1 MKRPVPERERGAALL
16 AVLLLVAVMGALSA
30 TALERLRLSTS
41 LAANISALDQARN
54 FAVGVESLLTLKIDD
69 LLAANAERTTL
80 AGGWNGETRRLPMP
94 GGGIAEATLRDGG
107 NCFNINS
114 VADGILPTALTP
126 RPAGVAQFVALMRV
140 LGVPEGEARR
150 IGDGAGDWA
159 DSDQNRSRD
168 GAEDA
173 DYGRAGQGYL
183 TGGTLFADISE
194 LRAVSGMTPEIY
206 EQIRPWL
213 CALPTT
219 DLSGFNIN
227 TLTVEQAPLV
237 AMLAPDRISV
247 DAARRAIAER
257 PTAGWTDLYEF
268 YAHPALN
275 SPLLPLDVQ
284 SQPQLRT
291 RWFTLDLQVEL
302 QGAEL
307 RETALVDARLSPARI
322 AVRRWGTED

>member
-1 MKRPVPERERGAALL
+1 
-16 AVLLLVAVMGALSA
+16 
-30 TALERLRLSTS
+30 
-41 LAANISALDQARN
+41 
-54 FAVGVESLLTLKIDD
+54 
-69 LLAANAERTTL
+69 
-80 AGGWNGETRRLPMP
+80 
-94 GGGIAEATLRDGG
+94 
-107 NCFNINS
+107 
-114 VADGILPTALTP
+114 
-126 RPAGVAQFVALMRV
+126 
-140 LGVPEGEARR
+140 
-150 IGDGAGDWA
+150 
-159 DSDQNRSRD
+159 
-168 GAEDA
+168 
-173 DYGRAGQGYL
+173 L

-291 RWFTLDLQVEL
+291 RWFTLDLKVEL